1 MSGQHSP
8 QHERNV
14 ATYLALFALV
24 IVAVGLL
31 FLTTLVMPAAAGLV
45 LVILGFFGVVALHYV
60 VWGWWL
66 SHRINREEEE
76 GD

>member
-1 MSGQHSP
+1 MSSQNSP
-8 QHERNV
+8 QHDRNT

-31 FLTTLVMPAAAGLV
+31 FLTTLVMPAIAGLA

-66 SHRINREEEE
+66 SQRITREEDD